1 MEPQKCQIAK
11 VILRKKNRAG
21 GIMFPDFRRY
31 YKDSVIKTAWNW
43 QKTINIDQCNR
54 TDSPEINPHTYGPL
68 FYGKRERNIQ

>member
-1 MEPQKCQIAK
+1 
-11 VILRKKNRAG
+11 
-21 GIMFPDFRRY
+21 MFPDFRRY

-43 QKTINIDQCNR
+43 QKTRNIDQCNR